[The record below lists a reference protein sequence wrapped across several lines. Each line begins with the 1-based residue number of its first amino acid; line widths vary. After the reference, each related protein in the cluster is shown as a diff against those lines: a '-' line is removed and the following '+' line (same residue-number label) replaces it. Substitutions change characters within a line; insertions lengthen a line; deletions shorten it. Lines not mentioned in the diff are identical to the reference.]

1 MTDERRSLK
10 FEQRVNVPAADVYRA
25 FTNSSA
31 LREWLADV
39 ATTNPKPNGRFYIA
53 WNDGY
58 YASGHFTTLEK
69 DRAVGFTWNGRG
81 DPAATEVEVTF
92 RPAEDGTHVMVEH
105 CGLGDGEAWQTLS
118 AAFSRAWPMSLE
130 NLASVLETGEDL
142 RFTKRPMLGVFVSD
156 FSAEIAARIGV
167 PVNKG
172 VRLDG
177 VVEGMGA
184 AAAGLQAGD
193 VVVSVA
199 GLPVRDFPSLQN
211 ALAAFRAGDT
221 VEVVFY
227 RGAEQRTTQMPLTG
241 RPIPEIPQT
250 PAKLAEILRRRYE
263 KNNLDLD
270 AFLNGVT
277 EEQATF
283 RPADTEWSVKD
294 ILAHL
299 IHSERGY
306 QTFINDLL
314 SGEEAWYDDF
324 GGNVDARN
332 VATVAAF
339 PTVSALVDEL
349 KNARTETVSLIA
361 ALPDSFVARK
371 GSYWRLG
378 FSAADQSGDHQDT
391 HLAQMRA
398 AVESARERG

>member
-1 MTDERRSLK
+1 MTDESRSLT
-10 FEQRVNVPAADVYRA
+10 FEQSVNAPAADVYRA

-39 ATTNPKPNGRFYIA
+39 ATTNPKPNGRFYVA

-58 YASGHFTTLEK
+58 YAGGHFTTLEK

-81 DPAATEVEVTF
+81 LPATTEVAVSLRNQDGGTLVT
-92 RPAEDGTHVMVEH
+92 VEH
-105 CGLGDGEAWQTLS
+105 CGLGEGEAWDVAE
-118 AAFSRAWPMSLE
+118 AAFTRAWKRSLE

-156 FSAEIAARIGV
+156 FNAEIAARLGV
-167 PVNKG
+167 PVSEG

-193 VVVSVA
+193 VIVNVA

-221 VEVVFY
+221 VEVVYY
-227 RGAEQRTTQMPLTG
+227 RGTEQQTTQMPLSG
-241 RPIPEIPQT
+241 RPIPDIPPT
-250 PAKLAEILRRRYE
+250 PAELAEVLRRRYD

-277 EEQATF
+277 EEEADF
-283 RPADTEWSVKD
+283 RPAEAEWNVKD

-314 SGEEAWYDDF
+314 GDAEAWYDDF

-349 KNARTETVSLIA
+349 KKARTETVALVAAVPESLV
-361 ALPDSFVARK
+361 SRK

-391 HLAQMRA
+391 HLEQMRT
-398 AVESARERG
+398 AVESARV